1 MLLAKI
7 QYIQF
12 SWGEYMGM
20 LPKAQTHTH
29 AHFPNAICSHCCAV
43 TRTRLWA
50 SARIL
55 LCLNQGEKGRGGGE
69 SERGGG
75 GGDKDTHTQEKVG
88 DKIKKRHSWTKSERE
103 KVRKPAEEKE
113 LVTGRMISS
122 FNQASWITAK
132 INQIIIWKKWKA
144 EHESIFLSTS
154 VQFKSFLLP
163 AFSSGLPTKVQYL
176 TWLVSNQSLG
186 R

>member
-1 MLLAKI
+1 
-7 QYIQF
+7 
-12 SWGEYMGM
+12 MGM

-69 SERGGG
+69 SEKGGG

-88 DKIKKRHSWTKSERE
+88 DKMKKDTPGQR
-103 KVRKPAEEKE
+103 AKE
-113 LVTGRMISS
+113 
-122 FNQASWITAK
+122 
-132 INQIIIWKKWKA
+132 KKW
-144 EHESIFLSTS
+144 ES
-154 VQFKSFLLP
+154 QRKKKS
-163 AFSSGLPTKVQYL
+163 
-176 TWLVSNQSLG
+176 
-186 R
+186 